1 MLDRVMLWVRR
12 KNDENYRKINKYHKN
27 SFPGGSVVKNL
38 PANVEDVGLV
48 PGLGR
53 SPAEVHINLFQY
65 SYLGNPN
72 KWSLGGYSPWG
83 HTRVTHDLVTK
94 QQKTSI
100 KCLLCVHAMSHFISY
115 NNLRLLILSLT

>member
-53 SPAEVHINLFQY
+53 SLGEGN
-65 SYLGNPN
+65 GNPFQCSCLRNPMDRGSWQVIVHGVTN
-72 KWSLGGYSPWG
+72 K
-83 HTRVTHDLVTK
+83 
-94 QQKTSI
+94 
-100 KCLLCVHAMSHFISY
+100 
-115 NNLRLLILSLT
+115 